1 MDHLPE
7 GPELERLLESI
18 EQAMYADL
26 YAALPPALAL
36 QHGIEARARDGLL
49 RITTRALDHPMMNRV
64 MGVGLQRPADAQLDE
79 LAAHYAAAGIR
90 RWMLQVLPHAETPAF
105 RAACAARGII
115 KLRGWAKHVG
125 PAALTPPARCDLR
138 IQPVGVERADEW
150 AAVVGETFAIPP
162 AFHPWMARLAGREA
176 WRLFGAF
183 DGETLAAAAALYM
196 HGEIGE
202 LTWAGTR
209 EGWRGRG
216 AQSALIAARF
226 AAARE
231 AGVKW
236 LVTETDEELPDKP
249 NPSYHNMVRLGLP
262 VRYVRANWGPPKPA
276 EG

>member
-1 MDHLPE
+1 VDNLPQ

-18 EQAMYADL
+18 EQAMYVDL
-26 YAALPPALAL
+26 YDALPPAMA
-36 QHGIEARARDGLL
+36 QEYGVEAWRGDGLL

-64 MGVGLQRPADAQLDE
+64 MGVGLQRPAEAQLIE

-90 RWMLQVLPHAETPAF
+90 RWMLQVPPHAETPAF
-105 RAACAARGII
+105 RAACAERGII
-115 KLRGWAKHVG
+115 KLRGWAKHIG
-125 PAALTPPARCDLR
+125 PATLTPAARSDLP
-138 IQPVGVERADEW
+138 IQPVGAERAEEW
-150 AAVVGETFAIPP
+150 AAVVGETFAMPP

-183 DGETLAAAAALYM
+183 EGETLVAAAALYL

-226 AAARE
+226 EAARE

-236 LVTETDEELPDKP
+236 LVTETDEELPDRP

-276 EG
+276 DA

>member
-1 MDHLPE
+1 MW
-7 GPELERLLESI
+7 GPPRS
-18 EQAMYADL
+18 
-26 YAALPPALAL
+26 
-36 QHGIEARARDGLL
+36 
-49 RITTRALDHPMMNRV
+49 
-64 MGVGLQRPADAQLDE
+64 
-79 LAAHYAAAGIR
+79 R
-90 RWMLQVLPHAETPAF
+90 RR
-105 RAACAARGII
+105 RAATCTFSPWALSARTNG
-115 KLRGWAKHVG
+115 RPWWARRSRFR
-125 PAALTPPARCDLR
+125 PRST
-138 IQPVGVERADEW
+138 
-150 AAVVGETFAIPP
+150 
-162 AFHPWMARLAGREA
+162 PWMARLAGREA

-276 EG
+276 DA